1 VTRDVPRNPAAR
13 WLWWSLAVLIAD
25 RATKVAVE
33 RYTDPSWH
41 RQILSD
47 FLVLVHSRNPGIAF
61 GIFSGSSSAWIPP
74 MLLASS
80 AALIGLL
87 VWMLLARRVEPGMAQ
102 FGIAL
107 IIGGAAGNALD
118 RLLYGRVTDFIEV
131 GVGVYRWPAF
141 NVADA
146 AISVGAALV
155 LIDLFFGK
163 MPRPDSTRPVR

>member
-1 VTRDVPRNPAAR
+1 MTREVTRNSAAR

-25 RATKVAVE
+25 RVTKSAVE

-61 GIFSGSSSAWIPP
+61 GIFSSASSAWLSP

-87 VWMLLARRVEPGMAQ
+87 VWMLLSRRVEKAWAQ

-107 IIGGAAGNALD
+107 IVGGAAGNALD
-118 RLLYGRVTDFIEV
+118 RLLYGRVTDFIDV

-146 AISVGAALV
+146 AISVGAGLV
-155 LIDLFFGK
+155 LIDLFFGE
-163 MPRPDSTRPVR
+163 MSRSDSTRPVG